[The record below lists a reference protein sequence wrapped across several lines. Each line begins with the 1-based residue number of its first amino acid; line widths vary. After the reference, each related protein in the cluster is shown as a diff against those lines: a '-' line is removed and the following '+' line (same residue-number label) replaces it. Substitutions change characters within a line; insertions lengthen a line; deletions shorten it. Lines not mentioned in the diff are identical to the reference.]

1 MKRVLVFALAAGVIV
16 TAVCLSRGTD
26 PPNAAGDRDVRVAVE
41 ARNPWTHLR
50 LNNDPDT
57 FRFLIVS
64 DRTGGHRAGVF
75 SRAVEQINL
84 LQPEFVLSVGDLIEG
99 YATAEKIREEWKEF
113 QGFVSRLQM
122 PFFYVPGNHDV
133 IMQPTAGVWQE
144 RFGRRYYHFT
154 YKNVLFLVL
163 NPYDGEPAK
172 VRDEAYYKTR
182 FSDAQLAYVKKALAE
197 NAHARWTV
205 VALHAPVWT
214 GDVVG
219 TRWLEVE
226 KLLAGRN
233 YTVFCGHIH
242 RYQKFV
248 RQGMNYYQLATT
260 GGGSTLR
267 GVEYGEFDHIV
278 WVTMKKTGP
287 VLANVLLDGVYRED
301 LSRPVTDEPGNI
313 PGYGKQVVAVRGAV
327 SFEGT
332 PTPGAEV
339 QFSRYDKAAGRSRG
353 FAQGRVEADGGFRL
367 TSFKAFDGA
376 EPGEYQVT
384 VTWRVPALNED
395 GKPGPNRLPARYADR
410 SQSGLTATV
419 TAEGPNV
426 FRFALTKEP
435 PPAPEKK

>member
-1 MKRVLVFALAAGVIV
+1 MKRVLLFTVAACLTT
-16 TAVCLSRGTD
+16 TAVCLSRGGVRPD
-26 PPNAAGDRDVRVAVE
+26 AASERDVRVAIE
-41 ARNPWTHLR
+41 ARNPWTSLR

-99 YATAEKIREEWKEF
+99 YSAPEKAREEWKEF

-133 IMQPTAGVWQE
+133 LRRQTASVWQE
-144 RFGRRYYHFT
+144 KFGRRFYHFT

-163 NPYDGEPAK
+163 NPYDG
-172 VRDEAYYKTR
+172 DEGKGGGGANYSTR
-182 FSDAQLAYVKKALAE
+182 FGDAQLAYVKKALAD
-197 NAHARWTV
+197 NAGVRWTI
-205 VALHAPVWT
+205 VALHAPVWS
-214 GDVVG
+214 GDPAR

-260 GGGSTLR
+260 GGDSPLR

-301 LSRPVTDEPGNI
+301 LSRPVTDEAGRI
-313 PGYGKQVVAVRGAV
+313 PGYGKQVAAVRGAV
-327 SFEGT
+327 TFEGT

-339 QFSRYDKAAGRSRG
+339 VFTPLNKSGKRGASAAR
-353 FAQGRVEADGGFRL
+353 GRVEADGGFRL

-376 EPGEYQVT
+376 EPGEYRVT
-384 VTWRVPALNED
+384 VTWRGPADAE
-395 GKPGPNRLPARYADR
+395 GKFGPNRLPARYADR
-410 SQSGLTATV
+410 ERSGLSATV
-419 TAEGPNV
+419 TAGGPNE
-426 FRFALTKEP
+426 FQFALTKDAP
-435 PPAPEKK
+435 AAPEKK